1 MTQGLF
7 ANGRGRVLVF
17 CWLGWVFDFYDLIL
31 FSFLKHGIAEELGL
45 PLDGAVA
52 WIEGWSLLA
61 TAVGGF
67 VFGRVADRIGRRQA
81 MVWSIVVFSLGALWT
96 GMANGFWSLLLARV
110 VTGLGVGG
118 EWGIGHAVVAD
129 YWNSRQRDR
138 VHGILQAGSPVAMA
152 LAAAVACF
160 VAPLDGVGWRA
171 VFVGSAVL
179 GLLALAGRWAMPGPD
194 RGIASGA
201 AAPARLLFAP
211 QHRRTSVVLL
221 GVLTLH
227 MAGFWCVYAELPVR
241 LMREHKVP
249 TSQVGWFQIQVNAVH
264 VVADVLFGYLAAR
277 LGRVRMFVAFCLVFA
292 GGQALVL
299 GALDDVRQDF
309 STFTL
314 AIAAMGL
321 GAGTWSCFGALFG
334 QHYPAAL
341 RATAAALFYAL
352 ARGIQLPTKPAIG
365 AAMASADSFAPAL
378 WVGIACALG
387 SAGLVLLLPRARAAA

>member
-31 FSFLKHGIAEELGL
+31 FSFLKHGIADELGL

-67 VFGRVADRIGRRQA
+67 AFGRVADRIGRRQA
-81 MVWSIVVFSLGALWT
+81 MVCSIVVFSLGALWT
-96 GMANGFWSLLLARV
+96 GIADGFWSLLLARI

-129 YWNSRQRDR
+129 YWHQRQRDR

-194 RGIASGA
+194 RAVAAGA
-201 AAPARLLFAP
+201 AVPARLLFSP
-211 QHRRTSVVLL
+211 PHRRTSVVLL
-221 GVLTLH
+221 AILTLH

-241 LMREHKVP
+241 LIREHRVP
-249 TSQVGWFQIQVNAVH
+249 TSQVGWFQIQVNSVH

-277 LGRVRMFVAFCLVFA
+277 LGRVRIFVAFCLVFA
-292 GGQALVL
+292 AGQALVL

-314 AIAAMGL
+314 AIALMGL

-352 ARGIQLPTKPAIG
+352 ARGVQLPTKPAIG
-365 AAMASADSFAPAL
+365 AAMAAADSFAPAL

-387 SAGLVLLLPRARAAA
+387 SAALVLLLPRPRAAE